1 MAKYD
6 IELRD
11 IKFNLFEH
19 LEIHKNENSPD
30 QSELGDILEQF
41 NNFVEK
47 EIFPT
52 RVVGDVKGV
61 TRTEKGVTIP
71 EEFHKALDAY
81 YENGWFTIGFPE
93 KVGGMPVP
101 HAMTVST
108 VSLNSGANLAMTSY
122 AELGRAFLNTL
133 LTVGSEEQINFIA
146 PQIVSGNWG
155 GTMCLTEAG
164 AGSDVGALK
173 TTATPTDDGRYKIQ
187 GTKIFI
193 TGGENDY
200 FKNIIHLVL
209 ARTPGAP
216 EGTKGLSL
224 FIVPRY
230 TINDDGS
237 LGDSNNVICTKTEE
251 KMGIHASATC
261 EMTFGRDGDCY
272 GTLLGNELEGM
283 KNMFIMMNE
292 ARLLCAIQG
301 ECHAGMVY
309 CQTKKYTTERSQ
321 FGTEIIN
328 HPDVKKTLLKM
339 RAMSRGLRAFVLYTA
354 NLFDKNTEVAERQIG
369 LLTPIAKAF
378 CTDEGFNTAVDA
390 IQTHGGY
397 GYCSEYEIEQY
408 ARDVKIA
415 SIYEG
420 TNAIQAIDLVM
431 RKIIKD
437 QGVAFKELMADI
449 QGTLKEAPAS
459 LSANVALLGE
469 CLKDLGEVTTEMG
482 NLMASKKVN
491 NILFSSTDYL
501 AMCGNIVVAWRLLA
515 SAISAE
521 KLKGSNSSDAPYYSS
536 KLDDFNVFCTN
547 YLVRNKSLLLSV
559 KDFGVGL
566 MDVEV

>member
-19 LEIHKNENSPD
+19 LKVQENENSPD
-30 QSELGDILEQF
+30 QGELSDILEQF
-41 NNFVEK
+41 NKFVEN

-52 RVVGDVKGV
+52 RVIGDVKGV
-61 TRTEKGVTIP
+61 TMTDKGVAIP
-71 EEFHKALDAY
+71 EEFHKALDQY

-101 HAMTVST
+101 HAMTVAT

-122 AELGRAFLNTL
+122 AELGRAFMNTL
-133 LTVGSEEQINFIA
+133 LTVGSEEQINAIA
-146 PQIVSGNWG
+146 PQMVSGTWG

-230 TINDDGS
+230 TINEDGS
-237 LGDSNNVICTKTEE
+237 LGDANNVICTKTEE

-321 FGTEIIN
+321 FGTEIIK
-328 HPDVKKTLLKM
+328 HPDIKKTLLKM
-339 RAMSRGLRAFVLYTA
+339 RAMSRGMRAFVLYTA
-354 NLFDKNTEVAERQIG
+354 NLFDQKTEESEARIG
-369 LLTPIAKAF
+369 LLTPIAKAY

-390 IQTHGGY
+390 IQSHGGY

-437 QGVAFKELMADI
+437 EGKAFQSLMGEMQKDLAS
-449 QGTLKEAPAS
+449 APS
-459 LSANVALLGE
+459 QFTESNKLFGE
-469 CLKDLGEVTTEMG
+469 CLGELVELTTQMG
-482 NLMASKKVN
+482 KLMMEKKANEV
-491 NILFSSTDYL
+491 LFSCTDYL
-501 AMCGNIVVAWRLLA
+501 AMCGNLVVAWCLMKNA
-515 SAISAE
+515 QTAKDSMQANSAE
-521 KLKGSNSSDAPYYSS
+521 AAYFES
-536 KLDDFNVFCTN
+536 KINDYNIFCRN
-547 YLVRNKSLLLSV
+547 YLVRNKALYHSV
-559 KDFGVGL
+559 KDFGAGL
-566 MDVEV
+566 MEVDV

>member
-19 LEIHKNENSPD
+19 LEIQKNENSPD
-30 QSELGDILEQF
+30 QAELGDILEQF
-41 NNFVEK
+41 NKFVEN

-52 RVVGDVKGV
+52 RVVGDIKGV
-61 TRTEKGVTIP
+61 TLTDKGVTIP
-71 EEFHKALDAY
+71 EEFHKALDKY

-101 HAMTVST
+101 HAMTVAT

-146 PQIVSGNWG
+146 PQIVSGTWG

-173 TTATPTDDGRYKIQ
+173 TTATPTGDGRYKIQ

-224 FIVPRY
+224 FLVPRY
-230 TINDDGS
+230 TINEDGS
-237 LGDSNNVICTKTEE
+237 LGEGNNVVCTKTEE

-301 ECHAGMVY
+301 ECHAGMVF
-309 CQTKKYTTERSQ
+309 CQTKKYTTERAQ
-321 FGTEIIN
+321 FGQEIIK

-354 NLFDKNTEVAERQIG
+354 NLFDKKTEEAERQIG

-397 GYCSEYEIEQY
+397 GYCQEYEIEQY

-437 QGVAFKELMADI
+437 QGVAFKELMGDI
-449 QGTLKEAPAS
+449 QKTLGQAPAE
-459 LSANVALLGE
+459 LAKNAGFLGE
-469 CLKDLGEVTTEMG
+469 CLKDLVDVTTEMG
-482 NLMASKKVN
+482 TRMAEKKVDDV
-491 NILFSSTDYL
+491 LFSSTDYL
-501 AMCGNIVVAWRLLA
+501 AMCGNIVVAWRLLS
-515 SAISAE
+515 SAVSANQ
-521 KLKGSNSSDAPYYSS
+521 LKDSNSTDSSYYAS
-536 KLDDFNVFCTN
+536 KLDDFNIFCSN
-547 YLVRNKSLLLSV
+547 YLVRNKSLFLSV
-559 KDFGVGL
+559 KDFGAEL
-566 MDVEV
+566 REVEV